1 MRTTLKNIILYTLS
15 ILLGGLFI
23 ISAYLKVTEIELF
36 ELNLVDTGLVGWKF
50 AKWIALLIISSEL
63 FLGLLIILNFRLRQ
77 FTLLLSSGLLLIF
90 TVYLLGL
97 LLTKGNQENCNCFG
111 SLLMMNPIESILKNV
126 FLLVITFILYR
137 YHNGLEWEY
146 PKLIISGTI
155 IISFGIPSALDIITS
170 SSTNQTVQIST
181 SRNIELNKLYSGST
195 FTKPSQEIR
204 KGKHIVAFFS
214 LTCPSCLMAAYK
226 FSIIRKANPAIPVYF
241 ILFGRV
247 EEISQFLAKSKSY
260 SIPHTL
266 LLTKDFINL
275 VGSEVP
281 VIVYLEN
288 GVVKKEINFLQIDQ
302 KDIEN
307 WLGTGAIFSGP
318 RK

>member
-1 MRTTLKNIILYTLS
+1 LKIYLKNIILYALS

-23 ISAYLKVTEIELF
+23 ISAYFKIIEIELF
-36 ELNLVDTGLVGWKF
+36 ELNLVDTGLVGWNF
-50 AKWIALLIISSEL
+50 AKWMALLIISSEL
-63 FLGLLIILNFRLRQ
+63 FSGLLIMLNFRLRQ

-90 TVYLLGL
+90 TFYLLGL
-97 LLTKGNQENCNCFG
+97 LLTRGNQENCNCFG
-111 SLLMMNPIESILKNV
+111 SLIMMNPIESILKNI
-126 FLLVITFILYR
+126 FLLVISFILYR
-137 YHNGLEWEY
+137 YHKGLEWEY
-146 PKLIISGTI
+146 PKLMVLGTI
-155 IISFGIPSALDIITS
+155 IISFGIPLALDLVTAS
-170 SSTNQTVQIST
+170 SANQSVQTTT
-181 SRNIELNKLYSGST
+181 SRKIDLNMLYSGST

-226 FSIIRKANPAIPVYF
+226 FSIIKKTNPAIPVYF
-241 ILFGRV
+241 ILFGKV
-247 EEISQFLAKSKSY
+247 EEISQFLAKTKSY

-266 LLTKDFINL
+266 LLTKDFIKL

-288 GVVKKEINFLQIDQ
+288 GVVKNEISFLQIDQ

-307 WLGTGAIFSGP
+307 WLSTGSAFSGA